1 MHVAFTIFFRKIA
14 INCTTVVQ
22 IRSNY
27 VQRILQTE
35 TVFPGLMIFA
45 DNVIMIAKIKEIVQ
59 NDQK

>member
-1 MHVAFTIFFRKIA
+1 MHVSLTIFFRKTV
-14 INCTTVVQ
+14 INCATIVQ

-35 TVFPGLMIFA
+35 TVFPGLMIFS
-45 DNVIMIAKIKEIVQ
+45 DNVITIATIKEIVQ